1 MNSNFL
7 ILILGISYLLP
18 LSLINKKRLS
28 KDRVKFLFLLFIFPF
43 FQEFVQVFLSGH
55 ISFSYLVGIDKD
67 NQISLNTYYYFAIL
81 CNLFKFICFKV
92 IANKG
97 KFKSEHLIFT
107 KFFDKSKFRIYIIL
121 LILIW
126 ILVTGGQALI
136 NPRFAY
142 QVLREGKGP
151 IWSFL
156 ISSVSFYA
164 GICVFQKEKVRLFDD
179 LLIVFSTIITG
190 SKGVFLWLNS
200 FYSYAIGIEGFKKH
214 LNQFKLSKYSRIF
227 GLIFI
232 PFLVLYLIALFGG
245 GGEFGLINKI
255 LNYKNS
261 TGFAVRAISE
271 WKEKDFSTNGQIFL
285 TSFWS
290 FIPRAIFP
298 NKPFAYGKMLILEK
312 FFPGMAETGHTPS
325 FGLYLDN
332 LIDFGWIGFVAP
344 VFLNLKFLLQL
355 YGFKVITQSSRVNK
369 FIPLIAS
376 IYCIIPL
383 LGAHF
388 PLLLLLPPLYFIYS
402 FCLVRKT

>member
-18 LSLINKKRLS
+18 LSLINKKKLS

-55 ISFSYLVGIDKD
+55 ISFSYLVGIDQD

-92 IANKG
+92 FANKG
-97 KFKSEHLIFT
+97 KFKREHLKLT

-214 LNQFKLSKYSRIF
+214 LNQFKLSKYSRVI

-232 PFLVLYLIALFGG
+232 PFLV
-245 GGEFGLINKI
+245 
-255 LNYKNS
+255 
-261 TGFAVRAISE
+261 
-271 WKEKDFSTNGQIFL
+271 
-285 TSFWS
+285 
-290 FIPRAIFP
+290 
-298 NKPFAYGKMLILEK
+298 
-312 FFPGMAETGHTPS
+312 
-325 FGLYLDN
+325 
-332 LIDFGWIGFVAP
+332 
-344 VFLNLKFLLQL
+344 
-355 YGFKVITQSSRVNK
+355 VIHR
-369 FIPLIAS
+369 
-376 IYCIIPL
+376 
-383 LGAHF
+383 
-388 PLLLLLPPLYFIYS
+388 
-402 FCLVRKT
+402 